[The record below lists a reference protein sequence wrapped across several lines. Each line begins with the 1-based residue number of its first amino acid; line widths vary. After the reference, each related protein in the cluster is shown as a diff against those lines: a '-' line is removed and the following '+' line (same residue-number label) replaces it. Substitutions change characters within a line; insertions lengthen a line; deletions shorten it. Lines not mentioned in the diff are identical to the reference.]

1 MTTVNVDVNVDVD
14 IDLDEFDDDEV
25 LEYAI
30 SILKRNTKLRREF
43 SPDFLDALGL
53 NDSIEVD
60 AILAAFNPINGAD
73 LDRALQAI
81 RDRSAH
87 DLQMLLS

>member
-1 MTTVNVDVNVDVD
+1 MPTVNIDVDVD
-14 IDLDEFDDDEV
+14 YDVED
-25 LEYAI
+25 
-30 SILKRNTKLRREF
+30 F
-43 SPDFLDALGL
+43 SPSEQQEIALEFAK
-53 NDSIEVD
+53 NDPSF
-60 AILAAFNPINGAD
+60 ILELFNPLNGSE